1 MAVEVTTEYLLRTG
15 LTKLLEIKDSD
26 IRIMTLE
33 QGRDA
38 VDKGIHSGGAFS
50 AIIPLVALFYGGAI
64 RLDIVNPTRR
74 GQDMF
79 VLSEGHV
86 VAPMASIYADLGY
99 FARSLLKN
107 SRSIDS
113 ILNGHPGPI
122 LPGVHIST
130 GPLGQGLG
138 VAQGFALVGKT
149 CPNFDVFALTGDG
162 ELQAGPIWETVMF
175 SGHKKLDNLCVM
187 VNNNHGQLDDIKQLL
202 FPLLNLDKR
211 FESFGWRVF
220 SVDGTQYGP
229 VLEALHKFKFSP
241 RDGRPTVIICRTR
254 KGYGACSNVISGHK
268 ITLPDAVCE
277 EEIIL
282 QRQRRA
288 DRVCAFL
295 DFFNELDVEGEEG
308 MVRDKILATAKDMN
322 LDIVSKDG
330 KPSDVKPIIVPV
342 KTKRASP
349 RDKKM
354 KYDASQLPRLDRT
367 RKYASHTT
375 ITAAMKV
382 FAQDA
387 RVVSLDADL
396 AALSGLEPGV
406 SYVDVERALNVGIA
420 ESNMLSLSEA
430 FAAMGYNTWASTF
443 CPFFDWRM
451 LRRISIGYQE
461 RLEAIATKDGWLSEG
476 HNLDITYIATMPDFE
491 TQVNGAT
498 HMGNDDIQVL
508 TGIAHMK
515 FIDISC
521 PNQLLGVMKW
531 IMEGNKGI
539 VYIRIMREPSAVIYD
554 DDFKFEY
561 GKGYILKESPDD
573 KAVIVSSLRGVHEAL
588 AAARELEQS
597 GIMVGV
603 VDMPSIDE
611 QLLLDLYH
619 SGKWIIIAEQN
630 NSHIWPEYRKILCK
644 SREPID
650 TTRLVPINALDKN
663 GRPQFIHS
671 ATYQQ
676 LVDHFGLSSGR
687 LAETIRQK
695 INGSNLEGRRHPKA
709 KSAFR

>member
-1 MAVEVTTEYLLRTG
+1 MAVEVSTEYLLRIG

-99 FARSLLKN
+99 FGRSLLKN

-138 VAQGFALVGKT
+138 VAQGFALVGKN

-187 VNNNHGQLDDIKQLL
+187 VNKNQGQLDDIKQLL
-202 FPLLNLDKR
+202 FPLLNLAKR
-211 FESFGWRVF
+211 FEAFGWRVF
-220 SVDGTQYGP
+220 NVDGTQYGP
-229 VLEALHKFKFSP
+229 VVEALHNFKFSP

-254 KGYGACSNVISGHK
+254 KGYGAYSNVISGHK

-282 QRQRRA
+282 QEQRRA

-342 KTKRASP
+342 KTKRALP

-354 KYDASQLPRLDRT
+354 KYDASQLPRLDKT
-367 RKYASHTT
+367 RKYASHKT
-375 ITAAMKV
+375 ITEAMKV

-430 FAAMGYNTWASTF
+430 FAAMGHNTWASTF
-443 CPFFDWRM
+443 CPFFDWRI
-451 LRRISIGYQE
+451 LRRICIGYQE
-461 RLEAIATKDGWLSEG
+461 RLEAIAMKDGWLSEG

-521 PNQLLGVMKW
+521 PNQLLAVMKW

-539 VYIRIMREPSAVIYD
+539 LYIRIMREPSAVIYD

-573 KAVIVSSLRGVHEAL
+573 KAVIVSSMRGVHEAL

-630 NSHIWPEYRKILCK
+630 NGYIWPEYRKALCK
-644 SREPID
+644 LREPID

-709 KSAFR
+709 KSASR